1 MSDPL
6 HIPAQSTVR
15 AGATR
20 QPDAWRGL
28 RARTR
33 SSPLRHLHALLLLL
47 FACAA
52 GAPARAADT
61 QVILSPDRANTPVS
75 RDMLRAIFTTRLRQW
90 PDGTPIRV
98 FVLPDDHPLHDQFC
112 REHLGMYPY
121 VLREIWDRLQF
132 TGTGLAPT
140 QVYSENEMRSRVR
153 STPGAIGYLS
163 AGEAQNPAVSLR
175 AAPDR
180 PAK

>member
-1 MSDPL
+1 MSDPS
-6 HIPAQSTVR
+6 HIPAHTTVR
-15 AGATR
+15 AGAAR
-20 QPDAWRGL
+20 RPDAWRERQGG
-28 RARTR
+28 TR
-33 SSPLRHLHALLLLL
+33 SSPLRHLRALLLLL

-52 GAPARAADT
+52 SAPAQAADT
-61 QVILSPDRANTPVS
+61 QVILSPDRANAPVS
-75 RDMLRAIFTTRLRQW
+75 RDVLRAIFTTRLRQW

-153 STPGAIGYLS
+153 STPGAIGYVS